1 MTSPV
6 TTAGYSSVMAKRRG
20 GFDND
25 TVTTIWDERYCTT
38 AAPTIS
44 TTKQAEVVRVAGAEG
59 LLSVRPWPFNELRA
73 WEAIGRVHDAAYVRA
88 VRTGQPRALAECQ
101 GFRWSPA
108 FANAAARIWAGHT
121 VACRLALEE
130 GLVFHPVSGAH
141 HADQAGGGG
150 FCTFNFLVG
159 AGRLLLDAGELAKVA
174 IVDLDAHQGDGTWR
188 MVHGDDRFGVFD
200 VAGSNRVGSEVTDRV
215 MLHDVTDAA
224 GYEAALAALPAFL
237 DRFAPGLVQF
247 QAGMDC
253 HQDDPIGGIP
263 GVDAAFLASRD
274 RFVIEQVVQRRMP
287 LVVNLAG
294 GYQSDGTTV
303 ALHVETARIAAE
315 VSARARRQ
323 RVRIA

>member
-1 MTSPV
+1 MTFPV
-6 TTAGYSSVMAKRRG
+6 TTAGYSSVMAEGRCA
-20 GFDND
+20 FDKN

-44 TTKQAEVVRVAGAEG
+44 TTKQADVVRAAGAEG
-59 LLSVRPWPFNELRA
+59 LLDVQPWPFNEERA
-73 WEAIGRVHDAAYVRA
+73 WEAVGRVHDAGYMRA
-88 VRTGQPRALAECQ
+88 VRTGNPRALAECQ

-121 VACRLALEE
+121 VACCLALED

-141 HADQAGGGG
+141 HADQARGGG

-159 AGRLLLDAGELAKVA
+159 AGRHLLDVGALAKVA
-174 IVDLDAHQGDGTWR
+174 IVDLDAHQGDGTCR

-200 VAGSNRVGSEVTDRV
+200 VAGSNRVGSEGTDRV
-215 MLHDVTDAA
+215 TLHDVTDAP
-224 GYEAALAALPAFL
+224 GYEAALSTLPAFL
-237 DRFAPGLVQF
+237 DRFAPGLVQY

-274 RFVIEQVVQRRMP
+274 RFVIEQVVQRRIP

-303 ALHVETARIAAE
+303 ALHVETTRIAAE
-315 VSARARRQ
+315 WAARARRQ